1 MIRELTFDEIDA
13 VSGGGKL
20 DSVMTDAA
28 AGALVGAAAG
38 FLFGGPAGAIA
49 GALSVGGH
57 AALIS
62 ALS

>member
-1 MIRELTFDEIDA
+1 MIQELTFDQIDA
-13 VSGGGKL
+13 VSGGGSFE
-20 DSVMTDAA
+20 SVVTDAA

-38 FLFGGPAGAIA
+38 FLFGGPVGAIA
-49 GALSVGGH
+49 GAISVGGH